1 MRFRPCIDI
10 HNGKVKQI
18 VGGTLSDRGDAARE
32 NYVSERDA
40 SWYASLYLRDGLS
53 GGHVILLNPASSPYY
68 EADRQQALSAVRT
81 APGTLMVGGGI
92 NPDNAEEYLAAG
104 ASHVIVTSYVF
115 RDGHLEE
122 ERLKNMLEAV
132 GKRHLVLDLSCR
144 RTADGGYRIVTDRWQ
159 KFTDLSL
166 TESLLTDLSD
176 SCDEFL
182 VHGVDVEGKVSG
194 PELELIDLL
203 RNSPIPVTYAGGISA
218 MEDIVRIRER
228 GDSRVDFTVG
238 SALDLF
244 GGHLPYEKLASI

>member
-1 MRFRPCIDI
+1 M
-10 HNGKVKQI
+10 
-18 VGGTLSDRGDAARE
+18 
-32 NYVSERDA
+32 
-40 SWYASLYLRDGLS
+40 
-53 GGHVILLNPASSPYY
+53 ILLNPASSPFY

-81 APGTLMVGGGI
+81 APGTLMIGGGI

-115 RDGHLEE
+115 RDGRLDE
-122 ERLKNMLEAV
+122 ERLEKMRASV
-132 GKRHLVLDLSCR
+132 GKEHLVLDLSCR

-166 TESLLTDLSD
+166 TEKLLTCLSG

-203 RNSPIPVTYAGGISA
+203 GKSPIPVTYAGGISSMGDIA
-218 MEDIVRIRER
+218 HVREHGED
-228 GDSRVDFTVG
+228 RVDFTVG

-244 GGHLPYEKLASI
+244 GGHLPYEKLVSI